1 MEHNLQISIPS
12 ELTIRKIIQEELK
25 EFLNHLTI
33 YLTAK
38 DKPLYLT
45 SGETAELLHISM
57 PTLRRWTKEGI
68 LIPHRVSHS
77 RKVLFKTEEIEKTL
91 ERKNLMK
98 WRLAS

>member
-1 MEHNLQISIPS
+1 MN
-12 ELTIRKIIQEELK
+12 
-25 EFLNHLTI
+25 
-33 YLTAK
+33 
-38 DKPLYLT
+38 PLRSLET
-45 SGETAELLHISM
+45 KLETAELLHISM